1 MPARRP
7 ARADVMTWP
16 SSLGGPSQ
24 RDPSQRD
31 RPRRDDSGS
40 DRDRRHELSLTVVD
54 QMGGSTPQIACQ
66 TEERTLTK
74 ASRIVFAR
82 GG

>member
-1 MPARRP
+1 MPWPSPWSESMPARRP

-24 RDPSQRD
+24 LDPSQRD
-31 RPRRDDSGS
+31 CPRRDDSGS
-40 DRDRRHELSLTVVD
+40 DRDRRHELS
-54 QMGGSTPQIACQ
+54 CR
-66 TEERTLTK
+66 TEERTPTK